1 MQSSIFYEPT
11 LGNSRMSERSRITHK
26 EIPKHAYNVKD
37 LQTEANFGKKETL
50 NREVLNKP
58 ENRSEFKG
66 NSSNIFGYNEKA
78 ERNNVKNKVDKL
90 IPHQMQ
96 WDQHDS
102 VRYQDAPQEKT
113 EKTKLFMEI
122 D

>member
-1 MQSSIFYEPT
+1 M
-11 LGNSRMSERSRITHK
+11 
-26 EIPKHAYNVKD
+26 
-37 LQTEANFGKKETL
+37 
-50 NREVLNKP
+50 NKP

-66 NSSNIFGYNEKA
+66 NSSNIFGYNEKV

-102 VRYQDAPQEKT
+102 VRYQDAPQETSNETSRETSKGNNLLMGIS
-113 EKTKLFMEI
+113 ESKSGVF
-122 D
+122 